1 MKLHP
6 PNARIKKLLTELY
19 WLTPAILFYA
29 FFRLSFLW
37 PGFTES
43 VYSRG
48 IFRIINQGLSTA
60 TGWLPF
66 SLGELLLYAFILFAA
81 VHIIVMFVK
90 AILAKKSWWY
100 VLLRRIIALLGVAS
114 AIYALFVGLWGFNY
128 ARQPLGTSLGLD
140 TSPATIQELYGTCEA
155 LIHQANMLRAAV
167 PQDEKG
173 VFSPEESKDEIMKNV
188 PSYYNRAAKL
198 TGLDWLSGSFGR
210 AKPVLYSTGLSY
222 SHISGIYFPFTGE
235 ANVNT
240 DTPMLFFASSCNHEA
255 AHQRGFAREDE
266 ANFLSYFVSSYS
278 DDPTVRYS
286 GTMLALVHVMNQL
299 YDADSDLYFDLRK
312 TYSEGLGRDL
322 ADNSEY
328 WQRFE
333 SPVSEAAEEV
343 NNTFLK
349 ANMQEDGVKSYG
361 RMADLLIG
369 LWREGKIIAEP
380 ADAITTG

>member
-1 MKLHP
+1 M
-6 PNARIKKLLTELY
+6 
-19 WLTPAILFYA
+19 
-29 FFRLSFLW
+29 
-37 PGFTES
+37 
-43 VYSRG
+43 
-48 IFRIINQGLSTA
+48 
-60 TGWLPF
+60 
-66 SLGELLLYAFILFAA
+66 
-81 VHIIVMFVK
+81 
-90 AILAKKSWWY
+90 
-100 VLLRRIIALLGVAS
+100 
-114 AIYALFVGLWGFNY
+114 
-128 ARQPLGTSLGLD
+128 
-140 TSPATIQELYGTCEA
+140 
-155 LIHQANMLRAAV
+155 
-167 PQDEKG
+167 
-173 VFSPEESKDEIMKNV
+173 
-188 PSYYNRAAKL
+188 
-198 TGLDWLSGSFGR
+198 
-210 AKPVLYSTGLSY
+210 
-222 SHISGIYFPFTGE
+222 
-235 ANVNT
+235 NT

>member
-1 MKLHP
+1 MKLP
-6 PNARIKKLLTELY
+6 PPPGRKKKLLTELW
-19 WLTPAILFYA
+19 WLIPGILLYA
-29 FFRLSFLW
+29 LFRLSFLW
-37 PGFTES
+37 PEFTES
-43 VYSRG
+43 VYSRS
-48 IFRIINQGLSTA
+48 IFRIITQGLSTA

-66 SLGELLLYAFILFAA
+66 SLGEFLLYAFILFTA
-81 VHIIVMFVK
+81 VYVVVMLIK
-90 AILAKKSWWY
+90 AILAKKAWWY
-100 VLLRRIIALLGVAS
+100 VLLRRIIALLGIAS
-114 AIYALFVGLWGFNY
+114 VVYALFVGLWGFNY

-155 LIHQANMLRAAV
+155 LIHQANTLRSAV
-167 PQDEKG
+167 PQDDSG
-173 VFSPEESKDEIMKNV
+173 VFAPEKSKDEIMRNI

-222 SHISGIYFPFTGE
+222 SHICGIYFPFTAE

-240 DTPMLFFASSCNHEA
+240 DAPMLFFVSSCNHEA

-278 DDPTVRYS
+278 DDPAVRYS
-286 GTMLALVHVMNQL
+286 GTMLALVHAMNQL

-312 TYSEGLGRDL
+312 TYSEGLVRDL
-322 ADNSEY
+322 SDNNEY
-328 WQRFE
+328 WLRFE
-333 SPVSEAAEEV
+333 SLVSETAKEV

-369 LWREGKIIAEP
+369 LWREGKLTIEP
-380 ADAITTG
+380 ADVITG